1 MSNRTTD
8 AARIELSP
16 IQFKQND
23 DISKIIDRESSV
35 FQDNQDLVYKDFKI
49 RNDVKFLNKNFS

>member
-35 FQDNQDLVYKDFKI
+35 F
-49 RNDVKFLNKNFS
+49 